1 VLGEIMKRVR
11 AGYYHLGRYY
21 TWRME
26 DNGWWTVGL
35 GSNQIEDFRTYKEA
49 RLFILD
55 QIKQEA
61 Q

>member
-1 VLGEIMKRVR
+1 MKRIR
-11 AGYYHLGRYY
+11 AGSYQSGRYY
-21 TWRME
+21 AVRME

-35 GSNQIEDFRTYKEA
+35 GSNHIEDFRTYKEA

-61 Q
+61 QE

>member
-1 VLGEIMKRVR
+1 MKRVR

-21 TWRME
+21 TWQME

-49 RLFILD
+49 RLFIFD
-55 QIKQEA
+55 QINKEA
-61 Q
+61 DQ

>member
-1 VLGEIMKRVR
+1 MKRVR
-11 AGYYHLGRYY
+11 AGYYHFGRYY

-55 QIKQEA
+55 QIKKEA
-61 Q
+61 DQ